1 MRIINTQKIALYGL
15 GTETEKVLKEFA
27 KDYEIVGLL
36 DGFQEKGELYG
47 KSIISLDDAI
57 KKEVKLIIVVAR
69 PSSCRAIAKRIGNI
83 CRKNEI
89 SVMDVRGRN
98 LLSAAKVVYDFSNT
112 GGNDEGT
119 AYR

>member
-1 MRIINTQKIALYGL
+1 MGIKNLFADYKYTKIALYGL

-36 DGFQEKGELYG
+36 DGFQENGELYG

-83 CRKNEI
+83 CRKNAI
-89 SVMDVRGRN
+89 MVLDIRGKN
-98 LLSAAKVVYDFSNT
+98 LLDETKVWIIERFK
-112 GGNDEGT
+112 
-119 AYR
+119 